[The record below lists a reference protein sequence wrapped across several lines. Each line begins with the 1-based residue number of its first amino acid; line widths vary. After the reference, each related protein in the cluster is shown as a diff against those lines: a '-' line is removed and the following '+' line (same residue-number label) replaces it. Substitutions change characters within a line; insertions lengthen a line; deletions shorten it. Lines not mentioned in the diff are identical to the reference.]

1 MKNFKIAVIGQ
12 GYVGFPLAIEFSTHF
27 SVIGYDVNTKRID
40 ELMSGNDSKLE
51 VESEK
56 IKKSLAL
63 YEQSQ
68 GQVGYLP
75 SSDVSTLKQ
84 ANIYIITVPTPI
96 DRSNSP
102 DLRYL
107 KEATELV
114 AGVLKSNDIVIYE
127 STVYPGCT
135 EEECVPLLE
144 KYSNLEYN
152 VDFFVGYSPER
163 INPGDK
169 NNTLVNVVKVTSG
182 STVEIAAEIDQ
193 LYRTIIQAG
202 THLAPSIKVAEA
214 AKAIEN
220 AQRDVNI
227 SFVNEL
233 ALMFDRMNID
243 THEVLEAAGTKY
255 NFLKYKPGLVGGHC
269 ISVDPYYLT
278 YKAEQLG
285 YVPQVILSGRR
296 VNNMIASFI
305 SNKLIKKLVL
315 KGNVITG
322 SRILIL
328 GVTFKENC
336 VDFRNSKVI
345 DIIRDLQ
352 EFGLKVDLY
361 DPWVDTQSFFHEH
374 QLELINELPRSGDY
388 DGVILAVAHDQ
399 FKNIQ
404 PRSLIKENGVIFD
417 VKAFWDKEA
426 VDARL

>member
-12 GYVGFPLAIEFSTHF
+12 GYVGFPLAIEFSFHF
-27 SVIGYDVNTKRID
+27 SVIGYDINTKRID

-63 YEQSQ
+63 HEQSQ

-75 SSDVSTLKQ
+75 SSDISTLKQ

-107 KEATELV
+107 KQATELV

-361 DPWVDTQSFFHEH
+361 DPWVDPQSFFHEH

-404 PRSLIKENGVIFD
+404 PRSLIKESGVIFD

>member
-12 GYVGFPLAIEFSTHF
+12 GYVGFPLAIEFSFHF

-107 KEATELV
+107 KQATELV

-361 DPWVDTQSFFHEH
+361 DPWVDPQSFFHEH
-374 QLELINELPRSGDY
+374 QLELINELPRSGGY

-404 PRSLIKENGVIFD
+404 PRSLINESGVIFD